1 MRPWIGV
8 LVLLLSSTK
17 VAGSV
22 VEVAGRVVDPKGT
35 PIAGARVAENWF
47 AEQTAPL
54 EPNRPA
60 RTDAD
65 GRFSLE
71 VTLYSRD
78 AVVMAIDSTGGF
90 GAWRWS
96 PPRGRPGRSRSAWR
110 PGRGPGAVHLRG
122 VGPAAGRDVRDDGP

>member
-1 MRPWIGV
+1 MKRRIGVMV
-8 LVLLLSSTK
+8 LVLVLSSVAN
-17 VAGSV
+17 VAGGTIVAV
-22 VEVAGRVVDPKGT
+22 VGRIVDQEGKPV
-35 PIAGARVAENWF
+35 AGARVAENWF

-71 VTLYSRD
+71 VELYGRGT
-78 AVVMAIDSTGGF
+78 VVMAIDPTGGL

-96 PPRGRPGRSRSAWR
+96 PPRDRAGRSGSR
-110 PGRGPGAVHLRG
+110 
-122 VGPAAGRDVRDDGP
+122 